1 MLSLAFLHLFLIDF
15 RGTNHFFVVEHEV
28 HMQERRMVCGLIFLG
43 VGRER
48 EREREKM
55 VTKNPVKTMQNKR
68 QVTIDPHKKKRQS
81 IIHALK

>member
-15 RGTNHFFVVEHEV
+15 RGTNHFFVVEHGV
-28 HMQERRMVCGLIFLG
+28 HMQERRMVCCLIFLG
-43 VGRER
+43 VER
-48 EREREKM
+48 EIEKM

>member
-48 EREREKM
+48 ERERERKW
-55 VTKNPVKTMQNKR
+55 
-68 QVTIDPHKKKRQS
+68 
-81 IIHALK
+81 

>member
-28 HMQERRMVCGLIFLG
+28 HMQERRMVCCLIFLG
-43 VGRER
+43 VER
-48 EREREKM
+48 EIEKM